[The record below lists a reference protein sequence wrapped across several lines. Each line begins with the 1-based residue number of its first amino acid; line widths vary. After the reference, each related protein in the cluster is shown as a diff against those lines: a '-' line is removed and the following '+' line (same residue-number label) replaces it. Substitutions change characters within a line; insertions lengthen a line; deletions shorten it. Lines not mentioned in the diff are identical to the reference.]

1 MWRRA
6 GFHPLVGVVVLGLA
20 FASSGC
26 GSKPGGASARYMDPH
41 PLPPDT
47 LTMVMDE
54 IGTHGGRFVLAQ
66 TVPPRTFNS
75 VMANESSSY
84 DVTDGRLFTTL
95 VDFNNATE
103 RMMPQLAKSWEI
115 SPDGRTSTW
124 HLRRGAAFTDGHPI
138 TSADVLFSFE
148 VYMDDTLHASLYDFF
163 KPYGKK
169 FKLSAPDSYT
179 VVIEIA
185 GPYAMLVPVVGSVY
199 IMPKHMLEPAYRSG
213 SFASAYNVGTPPESI
228 VTSGPWKLKE
238 YVPNEKTVLTRNPY
252 WCGVDARGQRLPYL
266 DELVF
271 VIVPDQNTAALKFE
285 AGEVDALD
293 DVKPENYQTYAN
305 GQQKG
310 NFTFHDLGPALNTNF
325 FWFNLNRARDAKG
338 GKRIGRTY
346 VDAVKYAW
354 FSNRD
359 FRKAVS
365 KAVDRDAII
374 KSVFYGHAV
383 KNWSTMTPG
392 NKTWYTPEVV
402 HYDYDPE
409 GAKRLIAGLGW
420 KDTNGDGIVE
430 DAQGNPVRFSIKTN
444 SSNVM
449 RVATANFIKDD
460 LASIGI
466 QVDATPLEFN
476 SLITNLRQDFQY
488 ESILLGL
495 QSATPPDPGMG
506 QNVYRS
512 SGLTHYWNIKQPKPE
527 TATEAKVDA
536 LVEAN
541 VTTMDMAE
549 RKRTWTEIQNLVNE
563 ECFVIWLPT
572 LVYKVPIRN
581 RFGNVHPTVIPHRII
596 WNIDRVFVKRAL
608 PRA

>member
-1 MWRRA
+1 MSRSVRFLGVSA
-6 GFHPLVGVVVLGLA
+6 VLLGAALVA
-20 FASSGC
+20 AGC
-26 GSKPGGASARYMDPH
+26 GGKPGYATSKYVDPH
-41 PLPPDT
+41 PLPQDT
-47 LTMVMDE
+47 LTVDVAE

-66 TVPPRTFNS
+66 TNPPRTFNS
-75 VMANESSSY
+75 AMANESSSY
-84 DVTDGRLFTTL
+84 DVTDGRLYTTL
-95 VDFNNATE
+95 ADFNSATE
-103 RMMPQLAKSWEI
+103 TMVPQLAKRWEI
-115 SPDGRTSTW
+115 SPDGRVSTW
-124 HLRRGAAFTDGHPI
+124 HLRRGAAFTDGHAI

-148 VYMDDTLHASLYDFF
+148 IYMDDTLHVSMYDFF

-169 FKLSAPDSYT
+169 FKVSAPDSYT
-179 VVIEIA
+179 VVIETA

-199 IMPKHMLEPAYRSG
+199 IHPKHMLERAYRTG

-271 VIVPDQNTAALKFE
+271 VNVPDQNTAALKFD

-293 DVKPENYQTYAN
+293 DVKPENYQTYAT
-305 GQQKG
+305 GQAKG
-310 NFTFHDLGPALNTNF
+310 NYTLHDLGPALNTNF
-325 FWFNLNRARDAKG
+325 FFFNLNRVRDSG
-338 GKRIGRTY
+338 SRKRMGSPH
-346 VDAVKYAW
+346 VDPVKYAW

-374 KSVFYGHAV
+374 KSAFYGQGV
-383 KNWSTMTPG
+383 KNWSTTTPG
-392 NKTWYTPEVV
+392 NKTWHTPDLA
-402 HYDYDPE
+402 HDDFDPE

-420 KDTNGDGIVE
+420 KDSNRDGVVE
-430 DAQGNPVRFSIKTN
+430 DARGNPVRFSLKTN
-444 SSNVM
+444 SSNRM
-449 RVATANFIKDD
+449 RVEMANFIKDD
-460 LASIGI
+460 LAKIGI

-488 ESILLGL
+488 ESVLLGL
-495 QSATPPDPGMG
+495 QSGTPPDPGMS

-512 SGLTHYWNIKQPKPE
+512 SGITHYWNIKQPKPD
-527 TATEAKVDA
+527 TPAEARLDA

-541 VTTMDMAE
+541 VTAIDPAE
-549 RKRTWTEIQNLVNE
+549 RKRTWIEMQNLVNE
-563 ECFVIWLPT
+563 ECFIIWLPT

-581 RFGNVHPTVIPHRII
+581 RFGNIHPTVIPHRII
-596 WNIDRVFVKRAL
+596 WNIDKVFVKPNS